1 LQHARSTKKKK
12 KKKENNQEQ
21 KKNISQMLE
30 ELVVVD
36 MDEQKSTQKVRAQY
50 TGGEENNREV
60 KSRK

>member
-1 LQHARSTKKKK
+1 
-12 KKKENNQEQ
+12 
-21 KKNISQMLE
+21 MLE